1 MSAPV
6 IERPTA
12 GGPRL
17 GALIRAEFLRARSRR
32 SLRWLTLL
40 ALLAVTGVA
49 AIMFATTA
57 TVGQAELDRAADQ
70 FMAEQMQWYDE
81 CLADPGIPEDQRA
94 DACWKPTREDALS
107 NAVWMLDKRPFDN
120 SAMSGLLNLAG
131 GLGLAVCLLIA
142 ASAGGAEW
150 SARTMGLLFS
160 WEPRRLRVFGV
171 RMGVVVVV
179 AVVIVAVLLA
189 VALGLGA
196 LIAGQHGP
204 DPGFVLGD
212 GSSNDL
218 GPADLSAAWE
228 LALRWLPLAG
238 LAAAGAYAVAMATR
252 STGWAIGAT
261 IAFVLVAESVIQGL
275 WAWGSQWLIQT
286 NALAWLGG
294 GVAWV
299 VDRGASQQGYS
310 NYELTDVVPLV
321 GAGEIWISQAR
332 ALGVLAAI
340 VVVISVIAGVL
351 LRRRDVD

>member
-1 MSAPV
+1 MSTSVVDRSTTGAPK
-6 IERPTA
+6 
-12 GGPRL
+12 L
-17 GALIRAEFLRARSRR
+17 GALIRSEFLRARSRR

-57 TVGQAELDRAADQ
+57 TVGQAELDRAADR
-70 FMAEQMQWYDE
+70 FMAEQMQWYEE
-81 CLADPGIPEDQRA
+81 CLADPSIPEDQRA
-94 DACWKPTREDALS
+94 GACWKPTREDALS

-131 GLGLAVCLLIA
+131 GLGLAVCLMIA

-160 WEPRRLRVFGV
+160 WEPRRMRVFAV
-171 RMGVVVVV
+171 RMGVVVVL
-179 AVVIVAVLLA
+179 AVVIVAILLA
-189 VALGLGA
+189 VGLGLGA

-204 DPGFVLGD
+204 DPGFVLYD
-212 GSSNDL
+212 GSGDL
-218 GPADLSAAWE
+218 VAADLAAARE

-238 LAAAGAYAVAMATR
+238 LAAAGAFAVAMATR

-275 WAWGSQWLIQT
+275 WSWGSQWLIQT
-286 NALAWLGG
+286 NAAAWLGG
-294 GVAWV
+294 GIAWT
-299 VDRGASQQGYS
+299 VDRGASQRGYETLE
-310 NYELTDVVPLV
+310 YTDVVPLV
-321 GAGEIWISQAR
+321 GPGQIWIGPGR

-340 VVVISVIAGVL
+340 VVVVSLVAVAL